1 MPVTGQGRVALVTGA
16 SAGIGRACADRLA
29 AAGWTV
35 VGASRRG
42 PGAAEGGGWDG
53 LVMDVDDDASV
64 TAGVAAVLERHG
76 RVDALV
82 AAAGWG
88 IAGPVETTP
97 LDDVRAQMET
107 NFYGVVRATQAV
119 LPAMRRQ
126 GGGHVV
132 PISSIGGV
140 IAIPFQAFYSA
151 TKFALEGWAE
161 ALAYEVAPFR
171 VAVTLVQPGNV
182 RTDFTGSRRMA
193 VGPDSDGA
201 YDAATAAAVGRMARD
216 EEQGAAPDAVA
227 RVVHKVLTAR
237 RPPRR
242 VAVGSVVE
250 RSGVLAKRLLP
261 HRAFEAAAR
270 SSLGVD

>member
-1 MPVTGQGRVALVTGA
+1 MSVAGGDRVALVTGA

-42 PGAAEGGGWDG
+42 TGSNDG
-53 LVMDVDDDASV
+53 QRWAGMVMDVDDDGSV
-64 TAGVAAVLERHG
+64 AAGVAEVLARHG

-97 LDDVRAQMET
+97 LDDARAQMET
-107 NFYGVVRATQAV
+107 NFYGVVRTTQAV

-126 GGGHVV
+126 GGGRVV

-140 IAIPFQAFYSA
+140 IAIPSQAFYSA

-161 ALAYEVAPFR
+161 ALAYEVAPFG
-171 VAVTLVQPGNV
+171 VDITLVQPGNV
-182 RTDFTGSRRMA
+182 RTDFTASRRMA
-193 VGPDSDGA
+193 VAPGSDPA
-201 YDAATAAAVGRMARD
+201 YDDATSAAVGRMARD
-216 EEQGAAPDAVA
+216 EAQGVEPDAVA
-227 RVVHKVLTAR
+227 RVVHRVLEAR

-242 VAVGSVVE
+242 ATVGKPVE

-261 HRAFEAAAR
+261 HRLFEAAAR

>member
-1 MPVTGQGRVALVTGA
+1 
-16 SAGIGRACADRLA
+16 
-29 AAGWTV
+29 
-35 VGASRRG
+35 
-42 PGAAEGGGWDG
+42 
-53 LVMDVDDDASV
+53 MDVDDDGSV
-64 TAGVAAVLERHG
+64 SSGVAAVLDRHG

-97 LDDVRAQMET
+97 LADVRAQMET

-119 LPAMRRQ
+119 LPAMRQQ
-126 GGGHVV
+126 GGGRVV

-161 ALAYEVAPFR
+161 ALAYEVSPFG
-171 VAVTLVQPGNV
+171 VDVTLVQPGNV
-182 RTDFTGSRRMA
+182 RTEFTASRRMA
-193 VGPDSDGA
+193 VAPGGDPA
-201 YDAATAAAVGRMARD
+201 YEAATDAAVGRMARD
-216 EEQGAAPDAVA
+216 EAQGVDPDAVA
-227 RVVHKVLTAR
+227 RVVHRVLEAR

-242 VAVGSVVE
+242 ATVGKVVE

-261 HRAFEAAAR
+261 HRVFEAAAR